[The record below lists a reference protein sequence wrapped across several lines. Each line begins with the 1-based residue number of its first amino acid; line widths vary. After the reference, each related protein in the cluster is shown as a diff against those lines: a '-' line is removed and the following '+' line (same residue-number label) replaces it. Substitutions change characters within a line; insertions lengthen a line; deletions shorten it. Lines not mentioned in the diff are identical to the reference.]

1 MAVPT
6 ATGVTDRGGGG
17 VAWRFEYRSSGAHRS
32 IVYLER
38 HRVNSKCRWNRF
50 DLNSNL
56 CFVDCFSSCAF
67 GALRPPL
74 VIVVAAV
81 DVAASSASAA
91 SVLLSLLHPVPPCS
105 LLLSTQREMPP
116 GSLAVIAI
124 ELHTA
129 CTRIQ
134 WMTLTAL
141 WVCVCVCERGTV
153 CVSVC
158 SLDSISIRTAG
169 VKGV

>member
-1 MAVPT
+1 MWRGRAGVWHGDWS
-6 ATGVTDRGGGG
+6 TGPVQCK
-17 VAWRFEYRSSGAHRS
+17 S

-38 HRVNSKCRWNRF
+38 HRVNSKWRWNRF

-67 GALRPPL
+67 GALRAL
-74 VIVVAAV
+74 LLLLLF
-81 DVAASSASAA
+81 ASSASAA
-91 SVLLSLLHPVPPCS
+91 SVFVSAPSAPSTVLLFH
-105 LLLSTQREMPP
+105 STQREMPP

-141 WVCVCVCERGTV
+141 WMCVCVCELYV
-153 CVSVC
+153 CVC
-158 SLDSISIRTAG
+158 ALHSISIRTAG